1 MKLGMRLKTVLAMLT
16 ASVIAVNAQENE
28 PAKGTLTLKLDS
40 TIILALSQNPTMMVA
55 EKEIKLKEVANT
67 EAWQNLLPT
76 VSLNGTVAYNI
87 KVAEIKTSM
96 GSFKM
101 GMDDSNTW
109 NGALQVSVPL
119 YAPAVYK
126 TMNLTKS
133 DLELAK
139 EKSRGSKVDLINQV
153 TKAYYQLMLAQ
164 DSYNVLLEN
173 YNLAKKNFDIVNAMF
188 EQGRVSEYDKISAEV
203 QKKNAWPSVV
213 SGKNA
218 VELAKLQLKVLMGIT
233 ANVDMVINDSLKN
246 YEAEMARAVGTKI
259 NLDNNSSLRQIDLQG
274 DLLRKQRSMLKT
286 SFLPTIA
293 LVGSY
298 QYQSMSNTNW
308 EVHNFNWSNASS
320 LTLSVS
326 IPLYKASNF
335 TSLKSNR
342 IQQDQLAQ
350 TRINTERMLNM
361 QAQSYID
368 NMTKSAEQL
377 ESNKE
382 AVKLAEKGFEI
393 SQKRYDVGKG
403 TILEL
408 TNSQVSLTNVKL
420 TYNNTI
426 YEYLVA
432 RTDLEKVLGNTNGY
446 ENIAPGEKPLEI
458 NK

>member
-1 MKLGMRLKTVLAMLT
+1 MKFRMRLFTLVAMLT
-16 ASVIAVNAQENE
+16 ATMLTAKAQET
-28 PAKGTLTLKLDS
+28 PTMSITLDRA
-40 TIILALSQNPTMMVA
+40 IELALSENPTIKIA
-55 EKEIKLKEVANT
+55 DKEIELKEVSKK

-76 VSLNGTVAYNI
+76 VSIDGTISYSI

-109 NGALQVSVPL
+109 NGALQVALPL

-126 TMNLTKS
+126 AMSITKS
-133 DLELAK
+133 DLELAV
-139 EKSRGSKVDLINQV
+139 EKSRGSKIDLVNQV

-164 DSYNVLLEN
+164 DSYDVLNEN
-173 YNLAKKNFDIVNAMF
+173 YKLAETNFDIVNAMY

-203 QKKNAWPSVV
+203 QKNSAWPSVV

-218 VELAKLQLKVLMGIT
+218 VELARLQLKVLMGIT
-233 ANVDMVINDSLKN
+233 ADVELVINDNLKN
-246 YEAEMARAVGTKI
+246 YEEAIKKVAMDKI
-259 NLDNNSSLRQIDLQG
+259 DLTNNSTLKQIDLQSE
-274 DLLRKQRSMLKT
+274 LLHKQRKMLKT
-286 SFLPTIA
+286 NFHPTLA

-308 EVHNFNWSNASS
+308 EVHNYNWSNASS
-320 LTLSVS
+320 LVLSLS
-326 IPLYKASNF
+326 IPLFKASNF
-335 TSLKSNR
+335 TSLKSNK
-342 IQQDQLAQ
+342 IQQYQIAE

-361 QAQSYID
+361 QAQSYMD

-377 ESNKE
+377 QSSKN
-382 AVKLAEKGFEI
+382 AVELAEKGLEI

-420 TYNNTI
+420 SYNNTI
-426 YEYLVA
+426 FDYLVA
-432 RTDLEKVLGNTNGY
+432 ESELNTVLGKN
-446 ENIAPGEKPLEI
+446 E
-458 NK
+458 